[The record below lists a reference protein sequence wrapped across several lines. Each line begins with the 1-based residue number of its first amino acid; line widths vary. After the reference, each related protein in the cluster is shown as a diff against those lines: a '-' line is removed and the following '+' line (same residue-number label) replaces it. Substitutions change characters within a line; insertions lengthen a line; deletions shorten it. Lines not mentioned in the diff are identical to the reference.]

1 MCLPGSWVSLGLVC
15 DILPGFWVMFY
26 EVSPGLWVCLRY
38 FALVM
43 GLLDE
48 DCPKLCVNF
57 GFQCSSK

>member
-1 MCLPGSWVSLGLVC
+1 
-15 DILPGFWVMFY
+15 MFY

-48 DCPKLCVNF
+48 DWPKLCMNF
-57 GFQCSSK
+57 GFQCSSNETSGWSLLYHWFFV